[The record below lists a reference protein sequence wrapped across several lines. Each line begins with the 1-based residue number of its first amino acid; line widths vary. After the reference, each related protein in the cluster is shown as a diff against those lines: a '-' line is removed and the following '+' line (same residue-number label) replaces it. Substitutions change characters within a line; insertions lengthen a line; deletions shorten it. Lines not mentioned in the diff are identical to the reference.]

1 MLAGMS
7 IARLLCVTAL
17 LHLGCDKAKSD
28 PDVAAEDGVP
38 VADYCEKL
46 VQLGEETAKANGASA
61 DPEGPSRDDQIGF
74 CKMMIGNAK
83 KKEPKAYACMADC
96 MMKSKSREKEQACIA
111 ERECLAKAKNKKLFS
126 NRAD

>member
-1 MLAGMS
+1 MS
-7 IARLLCVTAL
+7 NGARLCLLAL

-28 PDVAAEDGVP
+28 PDVAAEEGVP

-46 VQLGEETAKANGASA
+46 VKLGEETAKANGASA
-61 DPEGPSRDDQIGF
+61 DEGPSREDQIGF

-83 KKEPKAYACMADC
+83 KQEPKAYACMADC
-96 MMKSKSREKEQACIA
+96 MMKAKSREKEQACIA